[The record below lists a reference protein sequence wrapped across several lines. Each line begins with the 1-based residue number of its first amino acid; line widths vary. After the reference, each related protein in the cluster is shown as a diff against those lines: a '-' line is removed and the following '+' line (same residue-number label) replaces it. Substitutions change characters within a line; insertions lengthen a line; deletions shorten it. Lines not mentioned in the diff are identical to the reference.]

1 MNLFFFLLMNKIV
14 KEDKAHGM
22 LIGVAYGDALGAPC
36 EFNGKGPYV
45 PDRIDEHWFFEK
57 RNQYN
62 FMVKHQAGQVTDD
75 TELTIALIRALKRG
89 YSKSTVVEEYHRFA
103 NSGTYS
109 LGTNT
114 KSLFFGYKSVKLF
127 EKKYLKRFATSSS
140 VMSSQSNGH
149 MMRLSP
155 IALLENS
162 ETRNLV
168 AELDCMITNP
178 SPISKRISL
187 LYVNILNKCLK
198 ENDVAICKSM
208 VFSLCTSEVKND
220 IGYCF
225 RDAMKPVFDRDLQ
238 NQRGWNVH
246 ALSVSLWVV
255 LHTASF
261 HEGIKEIIKRGGDT
275 DTNAAIGGALLGAI
289 FGKTKMLESDVVA
302 WNVDYIFEKT
312 EARIESGHGSYEKCL
327 IRHSSWHPTELLKD
341 ATGIVDIKLDN
352 DSLRNEIEYVQS
364 LLKDIRKRTVKDA
377 KTIAIIGTS
386 RSGKTSLARLTAKA
400 LKNRGYICEIIYQDM
415 FRVPVSSYIQDR
427 KNWEHASAT
436 NWVKLCETFH
446 DKRSTADVCIVEG
459 YCLMYGP
466 AELCDGFDKIFHLD
480 CSIELCKA
488 RRTSYPTQHRYGDR
502 GWESVEDYVDYCIW
516 PFHEKHETHLLSKS
530 VSIEHLDEKNT
541 QHANVEILCEA
552 TSVLMSS

>member
-1 MNLFFFLLMNKIV
+1 MSTDKIME
-14 KEDKAHGM
+14 EDKAHGM

-45 PDRIDEHWFFEK
+45 PDRINDDWYFEK

-62 FMVKHQAGQVTDD
+62 FMVKHQPGQVTDD
-75 TELTIALIRALKRG
+75 TEMTIALIRALKCG
-89 YSKSTVVEEYHRFA
+89 YSKSTAIQEYHRFV
-103 NSGTYS
+103 NSATYS

-114 KSLFFGYKSVKLF
+114 KSLFHGYKSVKLF
-127 EKKYLKRFATSSS
+127 EKKYLKRFSTSSS
-140 VMSSQSNGH
+140 IINSQSNGH
-149 MMRLSP
+149 LMRLSP

-168 AELDCMITNP
+168 AELDCRITNP
-178 SPISKRISL
+178 SPLSIRISL
-187 LYVNILNKCLK
+187 LYVNLLNKCLK
-198 ENDVAICKSM
+198 ENDVAICKSI
-208 VFSLCTSEVKND
+208 VLSLCTSEVKND
-220 IGYCF
+220 IAHCF
-225 RDAMKPVFDRDLQ
+225 RDAMKSVFDRDLQ

-246 ALSVSLWVV
+246 SLSVSLWVALNNV
-255 LHTASF
+255 SF

-289 FGKTKMLESDVVA
+289 FGKSKMMESDIVA
-302 WNVDYIFEKT
+302 WNTDYIFKKT
-312 EARIESGHGSYEKCL
+312 QAKIESGHGSYEKCL
-327 IRHSSWHPTELLKD
+327 IRHSSWHPAELLKD
-341 ATGIVDIKLDN
+341 TTTIIGIKLDN
-352 DSLRNEIEYVQS
+352 DLLNNDIEYIKT
-364 LLKDIRKRTVKDA
+364 LLKDIQKRTMKDA
-377 KTIAIIGTS
+377 KTIAILGAS

-400 LKNRGYICEIIYQDM
+400 LKNRGYTCEIISQDT
-415 FRVPVSSYIQDR
+415 FRIPVSSFVQGR
-427 KNWEHASAT
+427 KNWEHSSAT

-446 DKRSTADVCIVEG
+446 DKQRTVDVCIVEG

-466 AELCDGFDKIFHLD
+466 TELCDCFDKIFHLD

-502 GWESVEDYVDYCIW
+502 GWESVEDYVDHCIW
-516 PFHEKHETHLLSKS
+516 PFHKEHETHLLSNS
-530 VSIEHLDEKNT
+530 VSIEQVDAGNT